1 MLCEKCVPLAVAI
14 RRRSSMKL
22 RITLTRFASVPAGFC
37 SRLATTTWAA
47 SEAMRLA
54 ERAWLFDGLL
64 SFIDHSIDE
73 RA

>member
-1 MLCEKCVPLAVAI
+1 
-14 RRRSSMKL
+14 
-22 RITLTRFASVPAGFC
+22 
-37 SRLATTTWAA
+37 
-47 SEAMRLA
+47 MRLA